1 MGASVALTLG
11 GIVFTDLEIPE
22 NIPTG
27 GTQKLA
33 KHELIGGIRIMDT
46 MGRSDRPLTWS
57 GTFLG
62 GSAQQRARSVEA
74 LRVGG
79 LKQILT
85 WSQYRYAVVVSDFT
99 PDFHN
104 PYRIPYTITC
114 EVSADLSLQTTSQ
127 ASTTADDAILDDVNS
142 VQDLQTTS
150 GLA

>member
-1 MGASVALTLG
+1 MSANVALTLG
-11 GIVFTDLEIPE
+11 GIVFADFEIPE
-22 NIPTG
+22 NIPVG
-27 GTQKLA
+27 GAQKIA
-33 KHELIGGIRIMDT
+33 KHELVGGERILDA
-46 MGRSDRPLTWS
+46 MGRSDRPITWS

-62 GSAQQRARSVEA
+62 ASAEQRAKALDA

-79 LKQILT
+79 LAQTLT
-85 WSQYRYAVVVSDFT
+85 WSQYRYSVVVADFQ

-127 ASTTADDAILDDVNS
+127 ANPTVDNAIQDDVNS